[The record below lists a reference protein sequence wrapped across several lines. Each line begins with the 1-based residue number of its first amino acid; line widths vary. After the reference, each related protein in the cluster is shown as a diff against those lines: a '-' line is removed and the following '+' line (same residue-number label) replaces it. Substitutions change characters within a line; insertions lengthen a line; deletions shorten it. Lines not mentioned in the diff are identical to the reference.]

1 LGSLTGAL
9 ALLPPLC
16 IRGSFGGLTVKFD
29 SLDTLLPVALASI
42 HSLLVE
48 EE

>member
-1 LGSLTGAL
+1 MGPL
-9 ALLPPLC
+9 ALLLALC
-16 IRGSFGGLTVKFD
+16 IRGSFGGLTLKVN
-29 SLDTLLPVALASI
+29 SVDTLLPVAMCSI

>member
-1 LGSLTGAL
+1 VRGLVPFGAL
-9 ALLPPLC
+9 TLKVN
-16 IRGSFGGLTVKFD
+16 SV
-29 SLDTLLPVALASI
+29 DTLLPVAMASI